1 MANSVAPIPR
11 MRTDAIAILSS
22 VRIQSHFSGRIAIS
36 ESNMPAQLG
45 EDIICPPSGFHAS
58 QVLIDAVT
66 GEVKS
71 WYVKCPVNRLEPGI
85 GAARSGNLSLKT
97 TAAGLQNERRV

>member
-71 WYVKCPVNRLEPGI
+71 WYVKCPV
-85 GAARSGNLSLKT
+85 T
-97 TAAGLQNERRV
+97 RRNVKGHPFWSRVWVLASIPTG